1 MSLNRYSSPATS
13 VRKSLII
20 CDTFFCGTLRNN
32 FSCHA
37 AKVNTAVGT
46 VVVMVEETA
55 VEVMV
60 AEVTAVQVMVEE
72 VTWRRR

>member
-1 MSLNRYSSPATS
+1 
-13 VRKSLII
+13 
-20 CDTFFCGTLRNN
+20 
-32 FSCHA
+32 
-37 AKVNTAVGT
+37 
-46 VVVMVEETA
+46 MVEETA